1 MALPTNW
8 NPNHAITAA
17 ELEQVL
23 AILRAATV
31 SAQLATAGTTTS
43 TTYVTSLTTS
53 GALSVGFTAPPSGKM
68 LITVGARLWN
78 STANM
83 HNYMSYNLSGAS
95 AFTGGDDEAAI
106 LYCDSST
113 GFPSEAYVQ
122 KTTLRTGLVAGG
134 AYTLAAK
141 WKAQGNTLNG
151 ANHLLIAQ
159 PVQ

>member
-31 SAQLATAGTTTS
+31 TAQQVNVGTTTS
-43 TTYVTSLTTS
+43 TTYTSTLTGT
-53 GALSVGFTAPPSGKM
+53 GGLSVGFTAPPSGKM

-78 STANM
+78 STNNL
-83 HNYMSYNLSGAS
+83 HNYISYNLSGAS

-106 LYCDSST
+106 LFCDAST
-113 GFPSEAYVQ
+113 GFPSEGYTQ

-134 AYTLAAK
+134 AYTLTARF
-141 WKAQGNTLNG
+141 KAQGGTMSC
-151 ANHLLIAQ
+151 ANQLLIAQ
-159 PVQ
+159 PVT